1 MDKKDFYDNLY
12 QFYFKNQSRVIGAV
26 IGFIIGILILSIGF
40 FKTLLLFYYLLDHL
54 QKSGHLHLYE
64 EELFHEGFLID
75 NPHLL

>member
-40 FKTLLLFYYLLDHL
+40 FKTLLLVITTGLGYVIG
-54 QKSGHLHLYE
+54 SRWNIE
-64 EELFHEGFLID
+64 EDMKTLID
-75 NPHLL
+75 KIIPERFK